1 MPPQVFDTLDDLGE
15 PATPS
20 RTDDL
25 LKRKQDQLAEE
36 NRFKVCYAVLAE
48 QLARDGGRI
57 TRPAL
62 FWLDGRRAPA
72 ALVPGRYG
80 LRWNLLTVEGEP
92 TEKYVDGI
100 PPQLLED
107 CVHYLPLG
115 RDEETLRSANA
126 KRRLAL
132 RRKRYRL
139 KTLGFVQKTES
150 VRAEVRI
157 IRDPLTKGFTRTL
170 ATRVEV
176 VALDGGCPKLA
187 VWNQSPTAT
196 TVAHGSKT
204 DVGGSGIA
212 AFLRTCGKCSSVRD
226 QEGVKLE
233 CPVCRSTVHRDNP
246 ACKRFS

>member
-36 NRFKVCYAVLAE
+36 NRFKVLHATLSD

-72 ALVPGRYG
+72 VLVPGRYG
-80 LRWNLLTVEGEP
+80 LCWNLLTVEGEP